1 MMFLLQV
8 PIHDVIEN
16 IPTIDLQELQEQLDF
31 QTWMK
36 NIGVLEMVFKG
47 LLIGIFASAPMGPVG
62 VLCVRRTLSKGRWI
76 GFATGVGASLSDII
90 YALITGLGL
99 SFIVDTIEDP
109 IIAYWMKIVGSVI
122 FLLFGVYTFMSNPVS
137 NMKPVTKTKT
147 GTLAQNFLTGFL
159 VTFSNPL
166 IIVFFGTL
174 FSMFTFILVDNV
186 VPQVVGYISI
196 FIGALLWWFLLAFV
210 IDKVRK
216 TNNIRFIKLLN
227 RAIGVAVMIVS
238 ALMLTYAL
246 TGHSFPMLND

>member
-1 MMFLLQV
+1 MFLLQV
-8 PIHDVIEN
+8 PIQDVIDN
-16 IPTIDLQELQEQLDF
+16 IPKIDLQELQEQLDF
-31 QTWMK
+31 QNWMK
-36 NIGVLEMVFKG
+36 NVGGLEMVLKG

-99 SFIVDTIEDP
+99 SFVVDTIEDP
-109 IIAYWMKIVGSVI
+109 NVAYWMKIIGSII
-122 FLLFGVYTFMSNPVS
+122 FLVFGIYTFRSNPVS
-137 NMKPVTKTKT
+137 NVKPVTKTKT

-186 VPQVVGYISI
+186 IPQILGYISI
-196 FIGALLWWFLLAFV
+196 FVGALLWWFLLTWL
-210 IDKVRK
+210 IDRVRK
-216 TNNIRFIKLLN
+216 TNNIRFIWILN

-238 ALMLTYAL
+238 GLMLTYAL
-246 TGHSFPMLND
+246 TGHSFPMLNH